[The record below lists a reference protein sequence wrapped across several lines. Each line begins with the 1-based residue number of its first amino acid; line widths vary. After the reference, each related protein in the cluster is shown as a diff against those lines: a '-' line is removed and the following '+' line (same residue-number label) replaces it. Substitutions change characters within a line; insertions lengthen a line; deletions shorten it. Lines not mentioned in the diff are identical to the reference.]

1 MKCPYCS
8 SMEDKVIDSRLVKEG
23 AVIRRRREC
32 LECVKRFTTYEYIEK
47 ISHFVIKNDGRREEF
62 DRTKL
67 ERGIRLSVTKRP
79 ISIEKINEIINK
91 IEERIVSFPGYEIP
105 SKVIGEIV
113 MDELKKLDPIAYVR
127 FASVY
132 RKFQDKEEFLKEI
145 EELKE

>member
-1 MKCPYCS
+1 
-8 SMEDKVIDSRLVKEG
+8 MEDKVIDSRLVKEG

-32 LECVKRFTTYEYIEK
+32 LACVKRFTTYEYIEK